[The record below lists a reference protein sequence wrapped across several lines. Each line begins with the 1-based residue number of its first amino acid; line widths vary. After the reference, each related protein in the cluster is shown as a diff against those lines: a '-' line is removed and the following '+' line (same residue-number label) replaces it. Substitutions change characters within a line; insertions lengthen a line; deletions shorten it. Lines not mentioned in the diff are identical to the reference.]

1 MFLSTEE
8 IPSAEL
14 LGPRGDIRTLGPSL
28 VSPYHPSA
36 GMSHLSPPSPQ
47 WAHWVTPLPPFSSP
61 VAETLDSLVLFGRA
75 GQLS

>member
-14 LGPRGDIRTLGPSL
+14 LGLRGDIRTLGPSL
-28 VSPYHPSA
+28 VSPDRPFA

-47 WAHWVTPLPPFSSP
+47 WTHWVTPLPPSSSP
-61 VAETLDSLVLFGRA
+61 VAETLDSSVLFGRA